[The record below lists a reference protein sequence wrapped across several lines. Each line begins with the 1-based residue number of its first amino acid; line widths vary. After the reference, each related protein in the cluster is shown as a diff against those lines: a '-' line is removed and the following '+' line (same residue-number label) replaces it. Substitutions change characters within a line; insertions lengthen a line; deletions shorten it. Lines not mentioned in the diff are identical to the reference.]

1 MAYMDD
7 LLRELEA
14 RGATGKIYNAGSS
27 SSQNISS
34 TQKKKKKEY
43 TEELLAILSQQADK
57 TGNTLNL
64 SKYGTI
70 GADTFKAKDDDIAPI
85 KTVTKVEQEDDGLLD
100 FFQAGALGDINL
112 RKQFDDGYQFG
123 DVLKTGGHL
132 AGQVGKA
139 ILGTAGDVG
148 LNVVKGFAS
157 SAEGVAD
164 LASYGIAAGLD
175 ALGKDASASTWR
187 KNASENT
194 VEEWTKGA
202 DEYLNRYSVA
212 GRTIDGAAQGV
223 GQYLALLGTGGV
235 GKAAG
240 LGAKAVSAITRG
252 TLAASAAGSAMGT
265 AYAEGATDGE
275 AGIHGLA
282 TGGIEVLTEMLFGGL
297 GKALNVTGFSTGLL
311 DADDV
316 LAKKV
321 SSLFSS
327 QINKNFAEFGIKASA
342 EGLEEVLSGIGQ
354 AISKKL
360 TYMKEEELSEILK
373 DENLLEQFVIGAT
386 TSGFIQSGIIPG
398 TRKGSLREA
407 NAEGRDFITGYNQN
421 EQSVIDKEVEKR
433 VAEQEEKIG
442 KKLTKKEIGKIEKTV
457 QEDMDKGFI
466 SIDTIEEVLG
476 GETYSTYKKLADA
489 EEAMQTEYDALGKK
503 EHYTLADDARY
514 KELGERLKYVR
525 EKGAKNELRKRLDEQ
540 VSSMVEGSRLSESF
554 AERSRRGKSFEAD
567 VTQYSEKQRA
577 IVQKAI
583 DSGIL
588 NDTRRTHEFVDMVAR
603 IGADKGITFDF
614 ANNAKLKESGFAV
627 EGKTVNGFVTK
638 DGITVNIQSAKS
650 LNSVVGHEI
659 THVLEG
665 TELYTE
671 LQKAVFQYAETK
683 GEAADRRAVLEK
695 LYEGVADANIDAELT
710 ADLVGDYLFTDSDFI
725 NNLSANHRNVFQ
737 KIYDEIKYLLK
748 VATAGSKEARELEK
762 VKRAFEKA
770 YREGGNNKTAE
781 DGGRTYSLTI
791 KHTDGTVEELADARN
806 LTTEQAVEYLKS
818 AKSGKI
824 RRESYVPVRKDTP
837 QVIIATLEQVNENIG
852 NHSLVMQVD
861 KAQQAMRPGSG
872 GNRTGKFGSGVRGH
886 ALSAEQIVEIVN
898 KLDEP
903 SMVIYQTNRR
913 GKNGQALPNNVA
925 VFVEY
930 NNNGTEG
937 VAVIEFDSS
946 FDPEAVGEEFGDN
959 SFHTVVTVFEP
970 DTDRYGMDFDY
981 AEELLANPD
990 NYELE
995 IKRRQPA
1002 ESATGEKHPNTS
1014 DELPSSGD
1022 IVAEKGGNVKYSLAS
1037 DSEGRQLTAEQR
1049 EYFKD
1054 SKIVDAD
1061 GNLKVMYHGSNAQFT
1076 VFDKSKA
1083 KGSGLYGRGFYFTDS
1098 ASHAGTYGS
1107 RYEVYLDIR
1116 NPLQTGAATVTRSQV
1131 RSYLEAIAE
1140 NEDYSIEN
1148 YGTYDID
1155 AVLDIVMGKG
1165 KSADAFKTIQ
1175 DINATAVGDMVE
1187 AAELFNL
1194 VNGTS
1199 FDGIVVP
1206 TETIAFRPEQIKR
1219 VDNAKPTADPDIR
1232 YSLAATVK
1240 YDGMNEADK
1249 ASAQKVIRSLRTQE
1263 MGAEYGFKSYGTY
1276 TQERMEREIDTSS
1289 SRTVMDY
1296 AKSYIT
1302 WVDPDDFIYATT
1314 VSERGREQIK
1324 EEAGTLDIERLRSE
1338 TQPIHLTVDFE
1349 TGQIVGHEGRHRM
1362 LALQEAG
1369 VERVAVI
1376 IDAWNDDRHHT
1387 KPVEF
1392 MRLEGQRFSDYQKG
1406 AGFYLHD
1413 LLPLSKRY
1421 ADTARDLFTTKPKKG
1436 VQFSL
1441 SEEIAPSPVE
1451 SYAAI
1456 TEKQQNLYQ
1465 RERSLAERKRE
1476 ANNNPELLQAMDDFH
1491 SLFDEM
1497 RELLPKRRQ
1506 GTATQAELDRIE
1518 EIKALRDQ
1526 KLQRVSE
1533 IQESL
1538 GLKAMEEEEAEIRQ
1552 LKEELRV
1559 AADAAWKREGADREN
1574 AAIAKAGVSA
1584 QEYFRKKALKAFKT
1598 TTNFNEAGYLLPDG
1612 KLLNFS
1618 GGERNHRYRDHREIG
1633 EIYEATQGAEALNRF
1648 LNDGNIRI
1656 MAESPGID
1664 LASGVEPTA
1673 EQYDAIRR
1681 FVKSHGAQ
1689 EGQFFV
1695 DFSDAEGHKAGNYAY
1710 EGRVNADRV
1719 INDIKYYYANGEVR
1733 AQSDIGRFLSL
1744 SPEGAEQRTFGSYN
1758 VYGSDVAL
1766 EGMEDIAPV
1775 RQDIAPATVSK
1786 NATVQD
1792 AAVYEEPLEEESPYA
1807 ELDRLTE
1814 QAEELERQMY
1824 EAMDA
1829 GDNELAMAINADL
1842 VDAAVRI
1849 TELEQQLD
1857 ADAQDRLGSIEDTDA
1872 PAVREAPYSESTD
1885 TVTLPKKMVQ
1895 EIARDARK
1903 ALAFSP
1909 KKVGKMRELV
1919 EKFSQGEID
1928 SETLYDE
1935 IAYEFHAYTESIRN
1949 EEVAEV
1955 KRWLRSAR
1963 INVSDEIKSNFPD
1976 YTSSIMRPNSR
1987 KIIFAKDG
1995 ADVDILYAELTDL
2008 FPGFFPS
2015 DIIQP
2020 ADQLERIIEVAN
2032 MDINLEES
2040 REIDGQTLESVTDDI
2055 VRRVN
2060 EYRQQQRLKMSE
2072 QNARDAFNS
2081 LVADADRYLPV
2092 DEDIA
2097 PVRADV
2103 AAETDAPVESVVD
2116 KDSFISKRAAEL
2128 YDEISNLKNGVKAS
2142 PALGYLLDHGYEWR
2156 TIKTALLNI
2165 RDWPSQRV
2173 DFNSAAESVARETIY
2188 SEYEDYAYSVSEAQ
2202 ASANAAPEI
2211 KTVKERLAAKLQNLQ
2226 TELENNQRLREE
2238 SRTDY
2243 ELEILQAQTEYNA
2256 LQNKNTR
2263 KANNLL
2269 RRIERLR
2276 RISGNTDADYAK
2288 RISDLE
2294 AQVAKANEEART
2306 GESTE
2311 EQGAMR
2317 RELHARIVD
2326 GIRSRFAERGY
2337 DFDEVL
2343 KKAKDLSTFAT
2354 VDNIPQRVMEKALG
2368 YREGQILA
2376 DATVNQVAANET
2388 EGIRWL
2394 NSYTDRKNGLLAQI
2408 SKQYGIKPGSKES
2421 AAAQMYAEGFYVADN
2436 DDIIAY
2442 GDAELAKDFPDARV
2456 QANIKGLA
2464 RDPRIR
2470 QIYDATLAMINESR
2484 ARNAYPEIQK
2494 LDNYFLHFRA
2504 MDDTFSRLGIP
2515 FNPNDIKAK
2524 DLPTDLNGVTAD
2536 LKPGQ
2541 PYFASAM
2548 HRKGKRTSF
2557 DLLGGLEKYLTS
2569 AKGQIYHIDD
2579 IQTLRALRNHIAET
2593 YGQAHGLDGLDTMT
2607 EEEAAAQIE
2616 QVYDA
2621 HLSTF
2626 AKFLNEEANVI
2637 AGKTALIDR
2646 GLEGIIGRRGMTF
2659 FDTLNRQVGAN
2670 MVGFNVSS
2678 SLTNFIAPVQAFAK
2692 TNKAAFVKG
2701 FAQTVANRIGSIA
2714 GKTDGFVENN
2724 PTMIRRQGADRFYRT
2739 PWQKAGDIGYAL
2751 MGAVDSIST
2760 EIIVRGKY
2768 NELVS
2773 KGMSAE
2779 QAVIEADKWTSRL
2792 MGDRSLGQMPQLYN
2806 SKMLGLITKFQL
2818 EVRNQLDS
2826 QFYDTIQEAKVSA
2839 EDIQNKQAR
2848 NAKVAAQVASTFVQL
2863 AVVQHLF
2870 GKAFEAVAG
2879 YNPAFDIIEAIVKAF
2894 GWDDEEES
2902 EDTVLDNLGQ
2912 GFMSLLEDMPYSSVA
2927 TGGRIPIASALPV
2940 AQFIKGKD
2948 QYGNEKSRLETV
2960 AETAP
2965 YWLLPGGY
2973 GQIKKTTQ
2981 GLGMFD
2987 EDLPIAGSY
2996 TDSGNLRF
3004 TVEDTLTNRV
3014 QAAVF
3019 GQYASGNARDYF
3031 DNERQSLKKNQIQ
3044 ELVDVDIPIR
3054 EYWDYREGLNDQE
3067 TLADKFDYIAG
3078 LDLPID
3084 KKNILINNVVDR
3096 KEAVDLTD
3104 YDDYANYE
3112 EFDFA
3117 VKNPE
3122 KYDFLQS
3129 VGVSVAEYQSFDDD
3143 TKDAYNWAYENP
3155 DKYTLSRAVTDDV
3168 AVYRQYTKAL
3178 NDIKADKDAEGKS
3191 ISGSRKTKVLDY
3203 LNNLDA
3209 DYYTKIILFKMEYN
3223 ADDTYN
3229 REIIEYLN
3237 GRNDISFE
3245 EEVTILKELGFSV
3258 SADGTVRW

>member
-1 MAYMDD
+1 MAYLDD

-27 SSQNISS
+27 SSQNTSS

-43 TEELLAILSQQADK
+43 TEELLDILSQRAIE
-57 TGNTLNL
+57 TGNTLEL
-64 SKYGTI
+64 PTYGTI
-70 GADTFKAKDDDIAPI
+70 GMDTFKAKDDDIAPI
-85 KTVTKVEQEDDGLLD
+85 KTVTKVEQDDSLLD
-100 FFQAGALGDINL
+100 LFQKGAFGEVDL
-112 RKQFDDGYQFG
+112 RKNFRDGYQFG
-123 DVLKTGGHL
+123 DVLKTGGHV

-139 ILGTAGDVG
+139 ILGTGGDAA
-148 LNVVKGFAS
+148 LEVVKGFGS
-157 SAEGVAD
+157 LAEGVAD

-202 DEYLNRYSVA
+202 DDFLERYSVL
-212 GRTIDGAAQGV
+212 GRTSDAILQGV
-223 GQYLALLGTGGV
+223 GQVGGIMATGGIA
-235 GKAAG
+235 GAAG
-240 LGAKAVSAITRG
+240 LGSVGA
-252 TLAASAAGSAMGT
+252 TLATTGLMGVSGMGSGIGE
-265 AYAEGATDGE
+265 AYRAGATDQE
-275 AGIHGLA
+275 ATTYGLISGA
-282 TGGIEVLTEMLFGGL
+282 ADAFTELIFGGL
-297 GKALNVTGFSTGLL
+297 GKAVGAVGLSKGL
-311 DADDV
+311 SSADDL

-321 SSLFSS
+321 SNLFTN
-327 QINKNFAEFGIKASA
+327 QIAKNFAEYGIKAGA
-342 EGLEEVLSGIGQ
+342 EGVEEVLAGVLQ
-354 AISKKL
+354 AAGKKI
-360 TYMKEEELSEILK
+360 TYMKEEELLDIVK
-373 DENLLEQFVIGAT
+373 DENLLEQFVVGAAA
-386 TSGFIQSGIIPG
+386 SGMMQSGMIPG
-398 TRKGSLREA
+398 TSKGSLKEA
-407 NAEGRDFITGYNQN
+407 NAEGRDFITGYNAN

-433 VAEQEEKIG
+433 VAAQEEKSG
-442 KKLTKKEIGKIEKTV
+442 TKLTKKEIGAIEKTV

-476 GETYSTYKKLADA
+476 GETYSNYKKLVDA
-489 EEAMQTEYDALGKK
+489 EEKMQREYDELGKK
-503 EHYTLADDARY
+503 EHYTLADDTRY
-514 KELGERLKYVR
+514 RELGDRLKYVR

-554 AERSRRGKSFEAD
+554 AERSRRGQAFEAD
-567 VTQYSEKQRA
+567 LEQYDEKQRA
-577 IVQKAI
+577 IVQKAV

-588 NDTRRTHEFVDMVAR
+588 NNTRRTHEFVDMVAR
-603 IGADKGITFDF
+603 IAADKGVAFDF
-614 ANNAKLKESGFAV
+614 TNNAKLKESGFAV

-683 GEAADRRAVLEK
+683 GDVADRRAVLEK
-695 LYEGVADANIDAELT
+695 LYKGVEGANIDAELT

-725 NNLSANHRNVFQ
+725 RNLSANHRNVFQ
-737 KIYDEIKYLLK
+737 KIYDEVKYLLK

-770 YREGGNNKTAE
+770 YRDGGKKAAE
-781 DGGRTYSLTI
+781 DGGTQYSLATVESVQPKSEAWHRGASTDEVRAAHPTLYAVDETATEERNPTQVKGTVSSYRKVYSALQAEGFDGTVLDASSGLGYGTKAGVEEFGFDVEDI
-791 KHTDGTVEELADARN
+791 EPYPDKNYHPKHTDYSALNKKYDVIISNAVLNVLPQDQRDALVVKMGELLNEGGRMFINVRGKDVLNA
-806 LTTEQAVEYLKS
+806 
-818 AKSGKI
+818 SGKI
-824 RRESYVPVRKDTP
+824 AIDEAGMEYFIPRTAKTGSYQKGFTKPELIAYLEDALGDGFTVTSGSKVFGGSTP
-837 QVIIATLEQVNENIG
+837 TA
-852 NHSLVMQVD
+852 
-861 KAQQAMRPGSG
+861 
-872 GNRTGKFGSGVRGH
+872 
-886 ALSAEQIVEIVN
+886 IVT
-898 KLDEP
+898 K
-903 SMVIYQTNRR
+903 
-913 GKNGQALPNNVA
+913 
-925 VFVEY
+925 
-930 NNNGTEG
+930 
-937 VAVIEFDSS
+937 
-946 FDPEAVGEEFGDN
+946 
-959 SFHTVVTVFEP
+959 
-970 DTDRYGMDFDY
+970 
-981 AEELLANPD
+981 
-990 NYELE
+990 
-995 IKRRQPA
+995 
-1002 ESATGEKHPNTS
+1002 
-1014 DELPSSGD
+1014 
-1022 IVAEKGGNVKYSLAS
+1022 KGGVKYSLAS
-1037 DSEGRQLTAEQR
+1037 DSEGRQLSAEQR

-1054 SKIVDAD
+1054 SKVVDQN
-1061 GNLKVMYHGSNAQFT
+1061 GNLKVMYHGTQDGGFHE
-1076 VFDKSKA
+1076 F
-1083 KGSGLYGRGFYFTDS
+1083 SGDYSDDAISFFFTDS
-1098 ASHAGTYGS
+1098 NDVAASYSGSAETYAA
-1107 RYEVYLDIR
+1107 RTLHTADDLNKLFAEV
-1116 NPLQTGAATVTRSQV
+1116 GATEYT
-1131 RSYLEAIAE
+1131 
-1140 NEDYSIEN
+1140 
-1148 YGTYDID
+1148 
-1155 AVLDIVMGKG
+1155 
-1165 KSADAFKTIQ
+1165 
-1175 DINATAVGDMVE
+1175 
-1187 AAELFNL
+1187 AAERDGTFYLLEDGDEVAESDSAEGLYEEFRDWTGLGSGSVNYQAYLNL
-1194 VNGTS
+1194 VNPLVIDA
-1199 FDGIVVP
+1199 DGGDWHSLPSVDRAADKYEYIKIVEVLDKGVRIEYSMVGDP
-1206 TETIAFRPEQIKR
+1206 APVTEVVDLYDKFEDNLADTLSNMAPGEVVEGAYANPATTRDYAQYAKAHGYDGVIFKNIYDIGGYGSNGATESTVAIAFSPEQIKS
-1219 VDNAKPTADPDIR
+1219 VANANPTADPDIR
-1232 YSLAATVK
+1232 YSL
-1240 YDGMNEADK
+1240 
-1249 ASAQKVIRSLRTQE
+1249 S
-1263 MGAEYGFKSYGTY
+1263 EY
-1276 TQERMEREIDTSS
+1276 
-1289 SRTVMDY
+1289 
-1296 AKSYIT
+1296 
-1302 WVDPDDFIYATT
+1302 
-1314 VSERGREQIK
+1314 
-1324 EEAGTLDIERLRSE
+1324 
-1338 TQPIHLTVDFE
+1338 
-1349 TGQIVGHEGRHRM
+1349 
-1362 LALQEAG
+1362 
-1369 VERVAVI
+1369 
-1376 IDAWNDDRHHT
+1376 
-1387 KPVEF
+1387 
-1392 MRLEGQRFSDYQKG
+1392 
-1406 AGFYLHD
+1406 
-1413 LLPLSKRY
+1413 
-1421 ADTARDLFTTKPKKG
+1421 
-1436 VQFSL
+1436 
-1441 SEEIAPSPVE
+1441 SEE
-1451 SYAAI
+1451 
-1456 TEKQQNLYQ
+1456 EK
-1465 RERSLAERKRE
+1465 
-1476 ANNNPELLQAMDDFH
+1476 
-1491 SLFDEM
+1491 
-1497 RELLPKRRQ
+1497 
-1506 GTATQAELDRIE
+1506 
-1518 EIKALRDQ
+1518 KAH
-1526 KLQRVSE
+1526 
-1533 IQESL
+1533 
-1538 GLKAMEEEEAEIRQ
+1538 
-1552 LKEELRV
+1552 
-1559 AADAAWKREGADREN
+1559 N
-1574 AAIAKAGVSA
+1574 AA
-1584 QEYFRKKALKAFKT
+1584 ALEHFGKT
-1598 TTNFNEAGYLLPDG
+1598 YRWAETGYLLLDG
-1612 KLLNFS
+1612 ARLDLS
-1618 GGERNHRYRDHREIG
+1618 GKRFGAPGGYRTVDHRDI
-1633 EIYEATQGAEALNRF
+1633 ADALGADYGDGSYSGALMQF
-1648 LNDGNIRI
+1648 MSEGNIRI
-1656 MAESPGID
+1656 SPESNGIN
-1664 LASGVEPTA
+1664 LSVLPT
-1673 EQYDAIRR
+1673 
-1681 FVKSHGAQ
+1681 KAQ
-1689 EGQFFV
+1689 ESSLSAFISSVRGEV
-1695 DFSDAEGHKAGNYAY
+1695 LLDIDDY
-1710 EGRVNADRV
+1710 EGDTVLSIEYPKYTHANKVLADIR
-1719 INDIKYYYANGEVR
+1719 AWFESGATPEVEGGSVFR
-1733 AQSDIGRFLSL
+1733 RSL
-1744 SPEGAEQRTFGSYN
+1744 SAVGEERYAFGNYN
-1758 VYGSDVAL
+1758 VYGEDVAL
-1766 EGMEDIAPV
+1766 EGAEDIAPV
-1775 RQDIAPATVSK
+1775 RQDIAPATVSE
-1786 NATVQD
+1786 NATVRD
-1792 AAVYEEPLEEESPYA
+1792 VAAYEEPLEEESPYA

-1814 QAEELERQMY
+1814 QAEELEQRMY
-1824 EAMDA
+1824 AAMDA
-1829 GDNELAMAINADL
+1829 GDNEAAMEINADL

-1857 ADAQDRLGSIEDTDA
+1857 ADVQERLASIEDADA
-1872 PAVREAPYSESTD
+1872 PIVRDAPYSESTD

-1903 ALAFSP
+1903 SLGFSP
-1909 KKVGKMRELV
+1909 KKVAKMRELV

-1935 IAYEFHAYTESIRN
+1935 IAYEFRTYTESIRN

-1955 KRWLRSAR
+1955 KKWLRSAR
-1963 INVSDEIKSNFPD
+1963 VNVSDEIKSNFPD

-1995 ADVDILYAELTDL
+1995 ADVDILYAELNDL
-2008 FPGFFPS
+2008 FPGFFPG

-2040 REIDGQTLESVTDDI
+2040 REIDGQMLEAVTDDI

-2072 QNARDAFNS
+2072 QNAFAAFNS
-2081 LVADADRYLPV
+2081 LMADADRYAPV
-2092 DEDIA
+2092 LEEDIA

-2103 AAETDAPVESVVD
+2103 AAEPAAPAEEP
-2116 KDSFISKRAAEL
+2116 AAE
-2128 YDEISNLKNGVKAS
+2128 N
-2142 PALGYLLDHGYEWR
+2142 
-2156 TIKTALLNI
+2156 TANQ
-2165 RDWPSQRV
+2165 P
-2173 DFNSAAESVARETIY
+2173 
-2188 SEYEDYAYSVSEAQ
+2188 
-2202 ASANAAPEI
+2202 I
-2211 KTVKERLAAKLQNLQ
+2211 KTVKERLAAKLHNLEA
-2226 TELENNQRLREE
+2226 ELTAMTRLREE
-2238 SRTDY
+2238 SRVSYDEEIARLQTDY
-2243 ELEILQAQTEYNA
+2243 YER
-2256 LQNKNTR
+2256 QNKNT
-2263 KANNLL
+2263 KAANNLL
-2269 RRIERLR
+2269 RRMERLR
-2276 RISGNTDADYAK
+2276 RIQNDIDADYEK
-2288 RISDLE
+2288 RINDLE
-2294 AQVAKANEEART
+2294 AKWVKASEEART

-2311 EQGAMR
+2311 AQGAMR
-2317 RELHARIVD
+2317 RELHASILEN
-2326 GIRSRFAERGY
+2326 IRARMAERGI
-2337 DFDEVL
+2337 DFDEML
-2343 KKAKDLSTFAT
+2343 RNAKDLSTLAT
-2354 VDNIPQRVMEKALG
+2354 VDNTPQRVMEKALG
-2368 YREGQILA
+2368 YKAGQALA
-2376 DATVNQVAANET
+2376 DLTVNQVAQHET

-2394 NSYTDRKNGLLAQI
+2394 SSYTDRKTGLLAQI

-2436 DDIIAY
+2436 DDIIEY
-2442 GDAELAKDFPDARV
+2442 GDRELAKDFPDARV

-2515 FNPNDIKAK
+2515 FNPNDIRAK

-2701 FAQTVANRIGSIA
+2701 FAQTVANRIGSIT
-2714 GKTDGFVENN
+2714 GKGDGFAENN
-2724 PTMIRRQGADRFYRT
+2724 PTMIRRKGADRFYRT
-2739 PWQKAGDIGYAL
+2739 PWQKAGDIGYSM
-2751 MGAVDSIST
+2751 MGAVDSLST
-2760 EIIVRGKY
+2760 EIIVRSKY

-2773 KGMSAE
+2773 KGMSHE

-2806 SKMLGLITKFQL
+2806 SKMAGLITKFQL

-2839 EDIQNKQAR
+2839 EDIQNKAKR
-2848 NAKVAAQVASTFVQL
+2848 NAKVAAQVTSTFVQL

-2879 YNPAFDIIEAIVKAF
+2879 YNPAFDIIEAIIKAF

-2912 GFMSLLEDMPYSSVA
+2912 GLMSLAEDMPYSSVI
-2927 TGGRIPIASALPV
+2927 TDGGRIPISSALPIT
-2940 AQFIKGKD
+2940 QLIKGEDK
-2948 QYGNEKSRLETV
+2948 YGNEKSRWETI

-2965 YWLLPGGY
+2965 YYLLPGGY

-2996 TDSGNLRF
+2996 TDSGNLRYP
-3004 TVEDTLTNRV
+3004 VEDTPLNRA
-3014 QAAVF
+3014 QAAIF
-3019 GQYASGNARDYF
+3019 GQYASSNARDYF

-3096 KEAVDLTD
+3096 KEAVDLAD

-3155 DKYTLSRAVTDDV
+3155 DKYTLSRAVSDDV

-3178 NDIKADKDAEGKS
+3178 NDIKADKDADGKS
-3191 ISGSRKTKVLDY
+3191 INGSRKTKVLNY

-3209 DYYTKIILFKMEYN
+3209 DYYTKLLLFKMEYN

-3237 GRNDISFE
+3237 SRNDISFE
-3245 EEVTILKELGFSV
+3245 EEVTILKELGFTV
-3258 SADGTVRW
+3258 TADGTVRW